1 MQTVVRF
8 PSLSLRHRAKMK
20 EKERNR
26 MEWRRQE
33 ARRGDE
39 RTNKAIENFHELD
52 SLQLV
57 SASLPYLKPHVV

>member
-1 MQTVVRF
+1 
-8 PSLSLRHRAKMK
+8 
-20 EKERNR
+20 

-39 RTNKAIENFHELD
+39 RTNQAIENFHELD
-52 SLQLV
+52 SVYLQLV